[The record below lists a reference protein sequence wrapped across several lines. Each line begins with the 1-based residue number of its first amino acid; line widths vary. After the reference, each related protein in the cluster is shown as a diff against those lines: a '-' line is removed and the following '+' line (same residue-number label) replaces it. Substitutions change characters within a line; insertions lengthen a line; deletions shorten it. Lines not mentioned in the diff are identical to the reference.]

1 MTSRNRKQSLLW
13 TGSVVVATALSLVL
27 MLQVKAVNS
36 EIAETEK
43 AIVSTKQQIA
53 SLETEFQTRARQQ
66 QLVRWN
72 EVDFGYVAPRA
83 DQFLDGR
90 AELASLGKQV
100 EIIDAQPVRMA
111 VADAQADTA
120 VAAAAPT
127 RMASNDAAPAKQAP
141 TLKGDAE
148 RPAIR
153 LAQADTKAPAMMRQ
167 LVATDRP
174 LRAGDVGVKAA
185 AKGEARFASAAPV
198 KPVKAAA
205 PAPAKPKSFAER
217 FDLDTV
223 IAEGKR

>member
-1 MTSRNRKQSLLW
+1 MTSRTRLHSLLW

-90 AELASLGKQV
+90 AQLAALGKQV
-100 EIIDAQPVRMA
+100 EIIEDTPIRMA
-111 VADAQADTA
+111 E
-120 VAAAAPT
+120 AAAATMPVPE
-127 RMASNDAAPAKQAP
+127 ADAAAPVRVASAAPVKAVPA
-141 TLKGDAE
+141 GDGAAAAVAKAAAS
-148 RPAIR
+148 RPAASKPVLAGKPEKAAARVDAPVR
-153 LAQADTKAPAMMRQ
+153 LAQGPTMMRQ
-167 LVATDRP
+167 LVAVDSAKARP
-174 LRAGDVGVKAA
+174 AA
-185 AKGEARFASAAPV
+185 RSDSGAR
-198 KPVKAAA
+198 
-205 PAPAKPKSFAER
+205 SFAER
-217 FDLDTV
+217 FDLDSV